1 MNKEFVTYALA
12 LALKELGF
20 DEPCFSIY
28 KTNGELIFTEFYEYN
43 KLQKYSEKSHI
54 GSDWLSLK
62 CYAPLYQQAFR
73 WFRENHNLMFQ
84 IYYLHN
90 GNHSVIIHKT
100 TPEYMDIVDQLQ
112 LSSGCVDEVVD
123 CYSYEQAELECLKKL
138 IEIVKEKDE

>member
-1 MNKEFVTYALA
+1 MEKEFVPYKQA

-73 WFRENHNLMFQ
+73 WFREKYNFKYSIGITNTCVYHIPVSN
-84 IYYLHN
+84 YH
-90 GNHSVIIHKT
+90 T
-100 TPEYMDIVDQLQ
+100 TFMLQDCESYEDAQLQ
-112 LSSGCVDEVVD
+112 CIKAFIDHAK
-123 CYSYEQAELECLKKL
+123 QK
-138 IEIVKEKDE
+138 